1 MLTEPAGESPAEPV
15 ESRRETIV
23 RTLSLKKALLAGVVA
38 LAVGA
43 SALGIA
49 AAQQTPTASPTSV
62 PGFGHGPGAQQT
74 TPGQDRREQFL
85 SALAAKLNVSTDR
98 LRQAMEE
105 TRREL
110 GLPEHRAGGPRKWG
124 AGSFG
129 PALGVA
135 AQTIGI
141 TVEQLHQELPG
152 KTLADVASAH
162 NVDPATVARTL
173 KDAANAR
180 IDQAAAAGRIPS
192 DQVTQVKQRA
202 SDQIDQLM
210 TRQVPAE
217 GFQPR
222 GPRAGRAG
230 GF

>member
-1 MLTEPAGESPAEPV
+1 
-15 ESRRETIV
+15 V
-23 RTLSLKKALLAGVVA
+23 RTLSLKKTLLAGVVA
-38 LAVGA
+38 LAIGA

-49 AAQQTPTASPTSV
+49 AAQQTPTASPTTA
-62 PGFGHGPGAQQT
+62 PGFGRGPGAQQT
-74 TPGQDRREQFL
+74 PSGQDRREQFL
-85 SALAAKLNVSTDR
+85 NALAAKLNVSPDR

-110 GLPEHRAGGPRKWG
+110 GLPEHAAGRHGKPGVGPFG
-124 AGSFG
+124 A
-129 PALGVA
+129 ALGLA

-141 TVEQLHQELPG
+141 SVEQLRQELPG
-152 KTLADVASAH
+152 KTLADVARAH

-192 DQVTQVKQRA
+192 DQVSQVKQRA

-210 TRQVPAE
+210 TRQIPAE

-222 GPRAGRAG
+222 GPRPGRG
-230 GF
+230 GGI